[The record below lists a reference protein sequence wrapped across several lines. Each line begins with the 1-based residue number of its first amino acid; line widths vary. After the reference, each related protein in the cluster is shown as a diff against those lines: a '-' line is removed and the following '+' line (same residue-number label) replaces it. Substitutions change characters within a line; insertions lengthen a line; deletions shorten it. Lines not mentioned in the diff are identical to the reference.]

1 MGVGKHGMSHGES
14 RSIQDALEWSPSKT
28 QPSSHIAT
36 SAHQMTP
43 KQKHASRK
51 KSPAAMH
58 QGKATKEHG
67 THGGGGG
74 HHRSY

>member
-1 MGVGKHGMSHGES
+1 MGVGKHGMSHAES
-14 RSIQDALEWSPSKT
+14 RAIQDALECSPSKT

-36 SAHQMTP
+36 SSHPMTP

-51 KSPAAMH
+51 KSPASMTH
-58 QGKATKEHG
+58 GHATKPHG

-74 HHRSY
+74 HHRSD